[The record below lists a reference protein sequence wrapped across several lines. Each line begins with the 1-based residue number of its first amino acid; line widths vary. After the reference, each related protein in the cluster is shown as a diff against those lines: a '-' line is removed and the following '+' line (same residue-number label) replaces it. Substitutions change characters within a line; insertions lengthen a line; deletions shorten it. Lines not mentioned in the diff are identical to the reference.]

1 MGVLKVLIVDD
12 DELNREIIADM
23 VELEN
28 VCFDE
33 AEDGIQACELA
44 KKNEY
49 DIIYMDLMM
58 PNMDGV
64 TATNNIRSEAKI
76 PAPKIIAVTAKKF
89 TNASKL
95 TNAGFDDFVAKPF
108 TEDQILSYLR

>member
-1 MGVLKVLIVDD
+1 MDALQVLIVDD

-23 VELEN
+23 IELKN

-33 AEDGIQACELA
+33 AEDGLQACEMA
-44 KKNEY
+44 KKKNY

-64 TATNNIRSEAKI
+64 TATNNIRKQPLS
-76 PAPKIIAVTAKKF
+76 PSPKIIAVTAKKF
-89 TNASKL
+89 TNATKL
-95 TNAGFDDFVAKPF
+95 TKAGFDDFISKPF
-108 TEDQILSYLR
+108 TEDQILSFLN